1 MIAVLMYAF
10 HPKQDKMMEL
20 ARLVA
25 TAVMGQLNREKN
37 VMDEV
42 NVTLHVKQPLPT
54 VEMEQLMQE
63 KNVMIAIKQAM
74 MAVLQVARMNL
85 VTVGMERLILMKN
98 VMAEAIVI
106 LIARKSVQVVA
117 IQGSDQISL
126 D

>member
-1 MIAVLMYAF
+1 MIAVLMCAP

-20 ARLVA
+20 AHLAA
-25 TAVMGQLNREKN
+25 TAVTEQLNREKN

-63 KNVMIAIKQAM
+63 KNVMIAIQQM
-74 MAVLQVARMNL
+74 GMDAVLVVQMNL
-85 VTVGMERLILMKN
+85 VTVGMELLILMKN

-106 LIARKSVQVVA
+106 LIARKSVQIVA

>member
-1 MIAVLMYAF
+1 
-10 HPKQDKMMEL
+10 
-20 ARLVA
+20 
-25 TAVMGQLNREKN
+25 
-37 VMDEV
+37 MDEV